1 MNVNTG
7 GAEEKLNSN
16 TFMSV
21 TMYTR
26 NKNDVMGSKAVLI
39 ILYVL
44 CVCVRSVC
52 ALCVCVP
59 SLYPSFSV
67 CSRMCQMLLCLYVAS
82 NC

>member
-26 NKNDVMGSKAVLI
+26 NKNDVMGSKAVLM
-39 ILYVL
+39 LLCVL

-52 ALCVCVP
+52 MCALSLSLFFGVFAYVSNVVMFVC
-59 SLYPSFSV
+59 
-67 CSRMCQMLLCLYVAS
+67 C
-82 NC
+82 